1 MPNWTDKVKQ
11 IWNSTKDID
20 ENIEDLIKASIN
32 RTIIAE
38 SRHDVM
44 EPWSSDFPKPKSIS
58 HEEIIETR
66 KPANIAIIK
75 KFYHEGVEKEW
86 RADHNN
92 YGFRCE
98 NIEEK
103 TDNDLVIV
111 SLGCSITYGVGVD
124 VEDRWSD
131 ILCKKVQETTNL
143 KVRNYNLAL
152 EGHSNDYCARMVFK
166 TIENLKPDL
175 YCFLF
180 TFRNRLEW
188 ITQEEGKITQIIPGH
203 DSIFINVMND
213 GIAMYNFNKNY
224 VLIKTLCE
232 LHNVPFIFGTCDP
245 RIHMEMQHLPNYV
258 GKFNRDIKG
267 IDGEHPSAEKQIELG
282 KRFFNKYKEL

>member
-11 IWNSTKDID
+11 IWNSTKNID
-20 ENIEDLIKASIN
+20 DNIEDLIKASIK
-32 RTIIAE
+32 RTIIGVQQE
-38 SRHDVM
+38 VDFDPWDSRLQ
-44 EPWSSDFPKPKSIS
+44 KPEDIGYETS
-58 HEEIIETR
+58 IETR
-66 KPANIAIIK
+66 LPPNIAIIK
-75 KFYHEGVEKEW
+75 KFDHDGVEKEW

-92 YGFRCE
+92 YGFRSE
-98 NIEEK
+98 DIKEK

-203 DSIFINVMND
+203 DSMFINVMNE

-232 LHNVPFIFGTCDP
+232 LHNVPFLFSTCDP
-245 RIHMEMQHLPNYV
+245 RIHLGMQHLPNYI
-258 GKFNRDIKG
+258 GKFDRDIKG
-267 IDGEHPSAEKQIELG
+267 IDGEHPGVEKQHELG

>member
-20 ENIEDLIKASIN
+20 DNIEDLIKASIK
-32 RTIIAE
+32 RTVVSE
-38 SRHDVM
+38 LEDFD
-44 EPWSSDFPKPKSIS
+44 PWDPRLQKPEDFSG
-58 HEEIIETR
+58 ETR
-66 KPANIAIIK
+66 VETRRPPNLAIIK
-75 KFYHEGVEKEW
+75 KYTHEGEEVEW

-98 NIEEK
+98 DIKEK

-111 SLGCSITYGVGVD
+111 SLGCSFTYGAGVH

-131 ILCKKVQETTNL
+131 VFCRKVQETTKL

-180 TFRNRLEW
+180 TYRNRLEW
-188 ITQEEGKITQIIPGH
+188 VTEETTKVTNVIPGH
-203 DSIFINVMND
+203 DNVFINIMND
-213 GIAMYNFNKNY
+213 GVAMYNFNKNFA
-224 VLIKTLCE
+224 LINALCN
-232 LHNVPFIFGTCDP
+232 LHKVPFLFSTIDP
-245 RIHMEMQHLPNYV
+245 RIHNSVKDMPHYV
-258 GKFNRDIKG
+258 GKFDRDILG
-267 IDGEHPSAEKQIELG
+267 IDGEHPGAEKQHELG
-282 KRFFNKYKEL
+282 RRFFNKYKEIL

>member
-20 ENIEDLIKASIN
+20 DNIEDLIKASIK
-32 RTIIAE
+32 RTVIAE
-38 SRHDVM
+38 QTDFD
-44 EPWSSDFPKPKSIS
+44 PWDPRLQKPEDFSG
-58 HEEIIETR
+58 EANVETR
-66 KPANIAIIK
+66 RPPNLALIK
-75 KFYHEGVEKEW
+75 KYTHEGEEKEW

-111 SLGCSITYGVGVD
+111 SLGCSFTYGAGVH

-131 ILCKKVQETTNL
+131 VFCRKVQETTKL

-152 EGHSNDYCARMVFK
+152 EGHSNDYCARTVYK
-166 TIENLKPDL
+166 TINELKPDL

-180 TFRNRLEW
+180 TYRNRMEW
-188 ITQEEGKITQIIPGH
+188 ITNETNKITQVIPGF
-203 DSIFINVMND
+203 DTSFIDVMND

-224 VLIKTLCE
+224 ALIDTLCRF
-232 LHNVPFIFGTCDP
+232 NQVPFLFSSVDP
-245 RIHMEMQHLPNYV
+245 RIDEQYKHLPHYV
-258 GKFNRDIKG
+258 GKFIRDTKG
-267 IDGEHPSAEKQIELG
+267 MDGEHPSAECHAKLAEQ
-282 KRFFNKYKEL
+282 FFDKYKQLL

>member
-20 ENIEDLIKASIN
+20 DNIEDLIKASIK
-32 RTIIAE
+32 RTVIAE
-38 SRHDVM
+38 QTDFD
-44 EPWSSDFPKPKSIS
+44 PWDPRLQKPEDFSG
-58 HEEIIETR
+58 ETNDETR
-66 KPANIAIIK
+66 RPPNLAIFK
-75 KFYHEGVEKEW
+75 KYTHEGEEVEW

-98 NIEEK
+98 DIKEK

-111 SLGCSITYGVGVD
+111 SLGCSFKYGAGVH

-131 ILCKKVQETTNL
+131 VFCRKVQETTKL

-180 TFRNRLEW
+180 TYRNRMEW
-188 ITQEEGKITQIIPGH
+188 VTREAQKVTNVIPGH
-203 DSIFINVMND
+203 DDVFVNVMND
-213 GIAMYNFNKNY
+213 GIAMYNFQKNY
-224 VLIKTLCE
+224 ALINALCN
-232 LHNVPFIFGTCDP
+232 LHKVPFLFGTVDP
-245 RIHMEMQHLPNYV
+245 RIHNVVEHMPHYV

-267 IDGEHPSAEKQIELG
+267 IDGEHPGVEKQHDLG
-282 KRFFNKYKEL
+282 ERFFNKYKELL

>member
-20 ENIEDLIKASIN
+20 DNIEDLIKASIK
-32 RTIIAE
+32 RTIINE
-38 SRHDVM
+38 QVDFD
-44 EPWSSDFPKPKSIS
+44 PWDPRLQKPEDMG
-58 HEEIIETR
+58 HETGIETR
-66 KPANIAIIK
+66 LPPNIAIVK
-75 KFYHEGVEKEW
+75 KYNHEGKETEY

-98 NIEEK
+98 DIVEK

-111 SLGCSITYGVGVD
+111 SLGCSFTYGAGAH
-124 VEDRWSD
+124 VEDRWTD
-131 ILCKKVQETTNL
+131 VFCKKVQETTNL

-180 TFRNRLEW
+180 TYRNRMEW
-188 ITQEEGKITQIIPGH
+188 VSNEGTKVTNVIPGH

-213 GIAMYNFNKNY
+213 GVAMYNFHKNY
-224 VLIKTLCE
+224 ALINALCN
-232 LHNVPFIFGTCDP
+232 LHKVPFLFSTVDP
-245 RIHMEMQHLPNYV
+245 RIHNSVEELPHYV
-258 GKFNRDIKG
+258 GKFDRDIKG
-267 IDGEHPSAEKQIELG
+267 IDGEHPSAEKQHELG
-282 KRFFNKYKEL
+282 GRFFNKYKELL

>member
-20 ENIEDLIKASIN
+20 DNIEDLIKASIK
-32 RTIIAE
+32 RTIINE
-38 SRHDVM
+38 QVDFD
-44 EPWSSDFPKPKSIS
+44 PWDPRFQKPEDFSG
-58 HEEIIETR
+58 ETNIETR
-66 KPANIAIIK
+66 RPPNLAIIK
-75 KFYHEGVEKEW
+75 KYTHEGEEKEW

-98 NIEEK
+98 DIEEK

-111 SLGCSITYGVGVD
+111 SLGCSFTYGAGVH
-124 VEDRWSD
+124 VEDRWTD
-131 ILCKKVQETTNL
+131 VLCKKIQETTTL

-180 TFRNRLEW
+180 TYRNRMEW
-188 ITQEEGKITQIIPGH
+188 VTNEGNKVTNVIPGH
-203 DSIFINVMND
+203 DDVFINVMND
-213 GIAMYNFNKNY
+213 GVAMYNFHKNY
-224 VLIKTLCE
+224 ALINALCN
-232 LHNVPFIFGTCDP
+232 LHKVPFLFSAIDP
-245 RIHMEMQHLPNYV
+245 RIHNSVKDLPHYV
-258 GKFNRDIKG
+258 GKFDRDIKG
-267 IDGEHPSAEKQIELG
+267 IDGEHPSAEKQHELG
-282 KRFFNKYKEL
+282 GRFFNKYKELL

>member
-20 ENIEDLIKASIN
+20 DNIEDLIKASIK
-32 RTIIAE
+32 RTIINE
-38 SRHDVM
+38 QVDFD
-44 EPWSSDFPKPKSIS
+44 PWDPRFQKPEDFSGET
-58 HEEIIETR
+58 HIETR
-66 KPANIAIIK
+66 RPPNLAIIK
-75 KFYHEGVEKEW
+75 KYTHDGEEKEW

-98 NIEEK
+98 DIEEK

-111 SLGCSITYGVGVD
+111 SLGCSFTYGAGAH
-124 VEDRWSD
+124 VEDRWTD
-131 ILCKKVQETTNL
+131 VLCKKVQETTNL

-180 TFRNRLEW
+180 TYRNRMEW
-188 ITQEEGKITQIIPGH
+188 VSNEGNKVTNVIPGH

-213 GIAMYNFNKNY
+213 GVAMYNFHKNY
-224 VLIKTLCE
+224 ALINALCN
-232 LHNVPFIFGTCDP
+232 LHKVPFLFSAIDP
-245 RIHMEMQHLPNYV
+245 RIHNSVEELPHYV
-258 GKFNRDIKG
+258 GKFDRDIKG
-267 IDGEHPSAEKQIELG
+267 IDGEHPSAEKQHELG
-282 KRFFNKYKEL
+282 GRFFNKYKELL

>member
-1 MPNWTDKVKQ
+1 MPNWTDKVRQ

-20 ENIEDLIKASIN
+20 ENIEDLIKATIK
-32 RTIIAE
+32 RTKIGDTRNE
-38 SRHDVM
+38 VLD
-44 EPWSSDFPKPKSIS
+44 PWSSDFPKPKPIS
-58 HEEIIETR
+58 HDEALETR
-66 KPANIAIIK
+66 LPTNIAIIK
-75 KFYHEGVEKEW
+75 KYNHEGVEKEW

-103 TDNDLVIV
+103 TNNDLVIV
-111 SLGCSITYGVGVD
+111 SLGCSITYGAGVN

-131 ILCKKVQETTNL
+131 IFCKKVQETTNL

-152 EGHSNDYCARMVFK
+152 EGHSNDYCARMVYK

-180 TFRNRLEW
+180 TYRNRMEW
-188 ITQEEGKITQIIPGH
+188 VTGEGKLTQVIPGH
-203 DSIFINVMND
+203 DVTFMDIIND
-213 GIAMYNFNKNY
+213 GIVMYNFHKNY

-245 RIHMEMQHLPNYV
+245 IIHNSVEELPNYV
-258 GKFNRDIKG
+258 GKFTRDING
-267 IDGEHPSAEKQIELG
+267 IDGEHPSAGKQHELG
-282 KRFFNKYKEL
+282 ERFFNKYNEL

>member
-20 ENIEDLIKASIN
+20 DNIEDLIKVSIK
-32 RTIIAE
+32 RTAIAE
-38 SRHDVM
+38 QTDFD
-44 EPWSSDFPKPKSIS
+44 PWDPRFQKPEDFSGES
-58 HEEIIETR
+58 HIETR
-66 KPANIAIIK
+66 RPPNLAIIK
-75 KFYHEGVEKEW
+75 KYTHEGDEKEW

-98 NIEEK
+98 DIEEK

-111 SLGCSITYGVGVD
+111 SLGCSFTYGAGAH
-124 VEDRWSD
+124 VEDRWTD
-131 ILCKKVQETTNL
+131 VLCKKIQETTTL

-180 TFRNRLEW
+180 TYRNRMEW
-188 ITQEEGKITQIIPGH
+188 VTGEENKVTNVIPGH
-203 DSIFINVMND
+203 DDVFINVMND
-213 GIAMYNFNKNY
+213 GIAMYNFHKNY
-224 VLIKTLCE
+224 AFINALCNM
-232 LHNVPFIFGTCDP
+232 HKVPFLFSTVDP
-245 RIHMEMQHLPNYV
+245 RIHNSVGQVPNYV
-258 GKFNRDIKG
+258 GKFDRDIKG
-267 IDGEHPSAEKQIELG
+267 IDGEHPSAEKQHELG
-282 KRFFNKYKEL
+282 GRFFNKYKELL